1 MSTSRRAAPP
11 SISRTSNTTTSRMA
25 TQYTPPSYSYSS
37 QAYKHS
43 SLNQSQSHSP
53 NNEDQQ
59 QSPISRS
66 PNESHAYSHHQHQH
80 QSRFSFIPIIPSSL
94 LLSTK
99 KSLNLRENL
108 RDISRNMNI
117 TTNLKYRQ
125 RRRLFKF
132 VSIVFFSCL
141 TLWSLVHYFFVRHG
155 SSSSVVVSFPSSF
168 SSLLFSSPAS
178 DSSKEGGNFDPLNR
192 EEEEEEVDYEAIA
205 SSRARSSSPPR
216 GGSMRKLTDE
226 ILNNLFLDAE
236 TCRATFPGLMKEIDD
251 AVAKGPFKVKR
262 SSDLGPMQVRIR
274 DGKIYVLH
282 AQRKRDLSREM
293 VNSRTAALHQL
304 HRALL
309 TLPPSD
315 RSLISDLDTILT
327 INILDTPFGTALQYA
342 RNADPVH
349 APSDPDAR
357 TFLIPHFSFWAW
369 DLPFIGSISR
379 AASTITNLETTQFQG
394 NRWHSHKDPRAVWR
408 GTTWFNSMHNP
419 QLRYKLVS
427 TAKGKPWADVQSLEW
442 TTTTTTTT
450 GNGENKNATN
460 SLAIED
466 FCKYKYV
473 LHTEDISYSGRF
485 QFLQMCASVTL
496 TPPIQWMQHTT
507 HLVKPLFSSDLDLDK
522 ARSLRMRKDGK
533 TKDTRAKPRKTAKDG
548 IWTPHAR
555 HERAWP
561 RRYDP
566 NEANIVFVSPDW
578 SDLEDTIHWLEEHPK
593 VAEGMARRQRELFVG
608 GGYFSPAAEACY
620 WRELVRGW
628 AKMARPEKA
637 VVACSQLEHHH
648 VHRFPRCSWQPRR
661 EKQTLSC
668 KHDPSKLPKRQ
679 LTALAHGHEC
689 STQGVPFQDHPVTVA
704 QSKSRHARSPV
715 LPYPPHILREL
726 FACDFL
732 SACPRKRRMLVWVEK
747 RILQQL
753 DVRRLHRLEDLFP
766 VLAYVSVISF
776 SISCSLSHTIKIP
789 ASFAISSPPPP
800 HTRIA
805 DGSTH
810 NFHLPLP
817 QPNTTSRSR
826 RPSLCQPPLMSPS
839 SMPTSASSSAS
850 TINPPAPH
858 VHNRNKF
865 GARIRLEPVRGQ
877 AVVHR
882 MQQTKVTGQAH
893 SRGGVAT
900 GAQVKD
906 VQGRGEQ
913 EVELEGGTGGN
924 VGVGGGVVGRED
936 LDVEGVVLFQ

>member
-1 MSTSRRAAPP
+1 
-11 SISRTSNTTTSRMA
+11 
-25 TQYTPPSYSYSS
+25 
-37 QAYKHS
+37 
-43 SLNQSQSHSP
+43 
-53 NNEDQQ
+53 
-59 QSPISRS
+59 
-66 PNESHAYSHHQHQH
+66 
-80 QSRFSFIPIIPSSL
+80 
-94 LLSTK
+94 
-99 KSLNLRENL
+99 
-108 RDISRNMNI
+108 MNI
-117 TTNLKYRQ
+117 TNLKYRQ
-125 RRRLFKF
+125 RRRLCKL
-132 VSIVFFSCL
+132 VSVIFFSCL
-141 TLWSLVHYFFVRHG
+141 TLWSLVQYFFVRHG
-155 SSSSVVVSFPSSF
+155 SSSSVVVSFPSLF
-168 SSLLFSSPAS
+168 SSLFFSSS
-178 DSSKEGGNFDPLNR
+178 VSSSSKEGGNFDPLNR
-192 EEEEEEVDYEAIA
+192 EEEEEVDYEAIA
-205 SSRARSSSPPR
+205 SSRARSSLPPR

-251 AVAKGPFKVKR
+251 TVAKGPFKVKR
-262 SSDLGPMQVRIR
+262 SSDLGPMQVRIK
-274 DGKIYVLH
+274 DGKMYVLH

-315 RSLISDLDTILT
+315 RSLVSDLDTILT
-327 INILDTPFGTALQYA
+327 INILDTPFGTALQYT

-379 AASTITNLETTQFQG
+379 AASAITNLETTQFQG

-408 GTTWFNSMHNP
+408 GTTWFNSIHNP

-427 TAKGKPWADVQSLEW
+427 TAKAKPWADVQSLEW
-442 TTTTTTTT
+442 TTTSTT

-473 LHTEDISYSGRF
+473 LHTEGISYSGRF

-533 TKDTRAKPRKTAKDG
+533 TKDTRAQPRKTANDG

-561 RRYDP
+561 KRYDP
-566 NEANIVFVSPDW
+566 KEANIVFVSPDW

-593 VAEGMARRQRELFVG
+593 VAEGIARRQRELFVG

-628 AKMARPEKA
+628 AKMARPEKGEFEELGVPCINCLA
-637 VVACSQLEHHH
+637 VVACSQLEHHYTH
-648 VHRFPRCSWQPRR
+648 GFPHCSMPPKR
-661 EKQTLSC
+661 ESNPLSC
-668 KHDPSKLPKRQ
+668 KHDPFKLLKRQ
-679 LTALAHGHEC
+679 LTTLAYEPEC
-689 STQGVPFQDHPVTVA
+689 LTKGVPFQNSPAIVVP
-704 QSKSRHARSPV
+704 SESRHARSPV

-726 FACDFL
+726 FARDFL
-732 SACPRKRRMLVWVEK
+732 SACPRKRRMLVWIKKGV
-747 RILQQL
+747 LQQL

-766 VLAYVSVISF
+766 VLAYVSVISS

-789 ASFAISSPPPP
+789 ASFAISSPPTP
-800 HTRIA
+800 HPGKA
-805 DGSTH
+805 DGRTH

-826 RPSLCQPPLMSPS
+826 RPSLRQPSLLSAS
-839 SMPTSASSSAS
+839 AMPTSASTPAS
-850 TINPPAPH
+850 TINPPSPH
-858 VHNRNKF
+858 VHDRNKF

-877 AVVHR
+877 AVVHG

-893 SRGGVAT
+893 SRRGVAT

-906 VQGRGEQ
+906 VQSRGEQ
-913 EVELEGGTGGN
+913 EVELEGDIAGWNTDEEEKRRERERRGGFGREGRGAYTLRPITPKQAIEGIRVAILQGGGWSWSRLSDPYYRSTPRPYCGSSEFD
-924 VGVGGGVVGRED
+924 VGVCRLGSDVVT
-936 LDVEGVVLFQ
+936 V

>member
-1 MSTSRRAAPP
+1 MSTLRRAAPP
-11 SISRTSNTTTSRMA
+11 SIPRTKSNTNSRMA
-25 TQYTPPSYSYSS
+25 SQYTPPSHSS

-43 SLNQSQSHSP
+43 RLSQSHSP

-59 QSPISRS
+59 SPISS
-66 PNESHAYSHHQHQH
+66 PNESHAYSHLQHH
-80 QSRFSFIPIIPSSL
+80 SRFSIPIIPSSL
-94 LLSTK
+94 LST
-99 KSLNLRENL
+99 KSLNLRDNL
-108 RDISRNMNI
+108 RDMRNMNI
-117 TTNLKYRQ
+117 TNLKYRQ
-125 RRRLFKF
+125 RRRLFKLA
-132 VSIVFFSCL
+132 SIIFFSCL
-141 TLWSLVHYFFVRHG
+141 TLWSLVHYFLRHG
-155 SSSSVVVSFPSSF
+155 SSSVVVSSTSLF
-168 SSLLFSSPAS
+168 SSLLFSSS
-178 DSSKEGGNFDPLNR
+178 VSSSSKEGGNFDPSER
-192 EEEEEEVDYEAIA
+192 EEEGDYEAIT
-205 SSRARSSSPPR
+205 SSRARASSPR
-216 GGSMRKLTDE
+216 GGSVRTLTDE

-262 SSDLGPMQVRIR
+262 SSDLGPMQVRIK

-315 RSLISDLDTILT
+315 RSLVLDLDTILT
-327 INILDTPFGTALQYA
+327 INILDTPFGTALQYT

-379 AASTITNLETTQFQG
+379 AASAITHLETTQFQG
-394 NRWHSHKDPRAVWR
+394 NRWHSHKDARAVWR
-408 GTTWFNSMHNP
+408 GTTWFNSIHNP

-427 TAKGKPWADVQSLEW
+427 IAKGKPWADVQSLEW
-442 TTTTTTTT
+442 TTTTTTTAA
-450 GNGENKNATN
+450 GNGENQNATN

-473 LHTEDISYSGRF
+473 LHTEGISYSGRF

-522 ARSLRMRKDGK
+522 ARSLRMRKNGK
-533 TKDTRAKPRKTAKDG
+533 TKDTRAKPGKTAKDG

-561 RRYDP
+561 KRYDA

-593 VAEGMARRQRELFVG
+593 VAEGIARRQRKLFVG

-628 AKMARPEKA
+628 AKMARPEKGSLG
-637 VVACSQLEHHH
+637 VLC
-648 VHRFPRCSWQPRR
+648 HRS
-661 EKQTLSC
+661 EKNNPLSC

-679 LTALAHGHEC
+679 LTALAHGSEC
-689 STQGVPFQDHPVTVA
+689 LTKEVPFQNSPVIVA
-704 QSKSRHARSPV
+704 QSKSRRARSPV
-715 LPYPPHILREL
+715 LAYPPHILREL
-726 FACDFL
+726 FARDFL
-732 SACPRKRRMLVWVEK
+732 SACPRKRRML
-747 RILQQL
+747 L
-753 DVRRLHRLEDLFP
+753 DIRRLHRLEDLFP
-766 VLAYVSVISF
+766 VLAYV
-776 SISCSLSHTIKIP
+776 
-789 ASFAISSPPPP
+789 
-800 HTRIA
+800 
-805 DGSTH
+805 TH

-826 RPSLCQPPLMSPS
+826 RPSLRQPSWLSAS
-839 SMPTSASSSAS
+839 SMPTSASSPAS
-850 TINPPAPH
+850 SINSPSPH
-858 VHNRNKF
+858 VYDRNKF

-893 SRGGVAT
+893 SRRGVAT

-913 EVELEGGTGGN
+913 EVELEGGAGGN
-924 VGVGGGVVGRED
+924 VGVGGGVVGWED
-936 LDVEGVVLFQ
+936 LDVEGVVLFR